1 MKDLTQRVEQVRT
14 DVKHKKLQI
23 QTKNTKID
31 KTNEQITVLTTK
43 LEDIKSQKLNIEEK
57 SKELENMIEVFIIY
71 YYKKII
77 INE

>member
-31 KTNEQITVLTTK
+31 KANEQITVLTTK

>member
-31 KTNEQITVLTTK
+31 KANEHITALTTK

-57 SKELENMIEVFIIY
+57 AKELEDMIEVFIIY
-71 YYKKII
+71 Y
-77 INE
+77 

>member
-31 KTNEQITVLTTK
+31 KANEQITVLTTK

-57 SKELENMIEVFIIY
+57 AKELENMIEVFIIY

-77 INE
+77 INK

>member
-31 KTNEQITVLTTK
+31 KANEQITALTTK

-57 SKELENMIEVFIIY
+57 AKELEDMIEVFIIY
-71 YYKKII
+71 Y
-77 INE
+77 

>member
-31 KTNEQITVLTTK
+31 KANEQITVLTTK

-57 SKELENMIEVFIIY
+57 AKELENMIEVFIIY

>member
-31 KTNEQITVLTTK
+31 KANEQITALTTK

-57 SKELENMIEVFIIY
+57 AKELEDMIEVFII
-71 YYKKII
+71 KKK
-77 INE
+77 

>member
-31 KTNEQITVLTTK
+31 KANEQITALTTK

-57 SKELENMIEVFIIY
+57 AK
-71 YYKKII
+71 
-77 INE
+77 

>member
-31 KTNEQITVLTTK
+31 KTNEQITALTTK

-57 SKELENMIEVFIIY
+57 AKELEDMIEVFIIY
-71 YYKKII
+71 Y
-77 INE
+77 

>member
-31 KTNEQITVLTTK
+31 KASEQITALTTK

-57 SKELENMIEVFIIY
+57 AKELEDMIEVFIITIY
-71 YYKKII
+71 NY
-77 INE
+77 